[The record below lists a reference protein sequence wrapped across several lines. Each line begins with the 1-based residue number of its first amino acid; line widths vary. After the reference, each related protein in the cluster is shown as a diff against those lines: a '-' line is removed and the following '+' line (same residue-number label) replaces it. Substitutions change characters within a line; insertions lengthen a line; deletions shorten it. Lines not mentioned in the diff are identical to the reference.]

1 MVFSISQILKQGGA
15 EDEGILHLRI
25 GDGDPHAVA
34 DLGRS
39 HGGDIRNR
47 DRGIIEGKLHAH
59 QAAGCGGGDGGADDL
74 KIRLDL
80 LIDFRF
86 EVFPDVVGKALH
98 LLDFTLHGEH
108 LFRFLPARGRRSGW

>member
-1 MVFSISQILKQGGA
+1 MAFSISQILKQSGA

-34 DLGRS
+34 RLGRS
-39 HGGDIRNR
+39 HGGDIGDG
-47 DRGIIEGKLHAH
+47 DRGTIEGKLNAH
-59 QAAGCGGGDGGADDL
+59 QAAGCGEGDGGADDL
-74 KIRLDL
+74 EVRLDL

-98 LLDFTLHGEH
+98 LLDFTLHGKH
-108 LFRFLPARGRRSGW
+108 PFRFLPAQGRHSGW